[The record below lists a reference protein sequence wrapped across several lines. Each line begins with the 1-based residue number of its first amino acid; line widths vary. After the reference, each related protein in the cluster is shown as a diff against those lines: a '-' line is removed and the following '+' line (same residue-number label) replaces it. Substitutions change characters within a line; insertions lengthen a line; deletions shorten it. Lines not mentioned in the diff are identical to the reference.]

1 MTEDGGLSVAGWR
14 VWYGNGS
21 VLTSLDMEWD
31 AAPAADVQMVTVYFD
46 RTYRIW
52 VDDRWENQNYVR
64 ELHSADYYWRA
75 GPAERSRQG
84 RSRDVLPGVARTLLV
99 RFRTAYGALMYAKAG
114 SFTCPASAATDTVVS
129 GLGFTPKA
137 IIFLTSG
144 LTAEGYRANAE
155 MCLGFTAGPA
165 AGQNAYQY
173 SRAIDNVSTTDNSTA
188 GATGLCIRAIAG
200 TMAGLLKSFDTDGFT
215 IDWTGYA
222 SSFKPDFAIFLL
234 DDGVGA
240 SGGHFSCGVAK
251 SPTERWAYG
260 HSGRHLATMT
270 ASIDANRNQRADRC
284 ILEVGVAGTN
294 EFAADLVSFDATPG
308 FTLNWITVTTFSPQ
322 PLFRALLLKGG
333 SYAVG
338 NNAKPTGAAT
348 ANQDISGFG
357 FNPAAVFLFAFGL
370 AANTA
375 VVADAEFSAG
385 FSDGTNHL
393 ADWQE
398 SRDALLP
405 TEANSSQ
412 ITGQALRL
420 ATGPST
426 TDAQCNASLTAVVGG
441 IRLPWTTNN
450 AVASQICYAAFGPL
464 DAGPF
469 PPWLNRVF
477 KKAA

>member
-1 MTEDGGLSVAGWR
+1 
-14 VWYGNGS
+14 
-21 VLTSLDMEWD
+21 
-31 AAPAADVQMVTVYFD
+31 
-46 RTYRIW
+46 
-52 VDDRWENQNYVR
+52 
-64 ELHSADYYWRA
+64 
-75 GPAERSRQG
+75 
-84 RSRDVLPGVARTLLV
+84 
-99 RFRTAYGALMYAKAG
+99 MYAKAG

-215 IDWTGYA
+215 IDWTAVTSGAIVYYLALGGPDLTNAEVVEFTSETVTGNHSYA